1 MCFPEEE
8 EAFHSLENSNEYV
21 LIDTVCALPLQLV
34 LWIILFVWQHKFHAN
49 KRQQCNPWYIF
60 LLDKSAVNLKKIK
73 ICRYIHVNLK
83 KNKSAVTYTTSTFVL
98 FFVLVFRKI

>member
-34 LWIILFVWQHKFHAN
+34 LWIILFVWQQKFHAD
-49 KRQQCNPWYIF
+49 KRQQCNPWYRKVFGTWMYGYCLIF
-60 LLDKSAVNLKKIK
+60 MW
-73 ICRYIHVNLK
+73 C
-83 KNKSAVTYTTSTFVL
+83 
-98 FFVLVFRKI
+98 

>member
-34 LWIILFVWQHKFHAN
+34 LWIILFVWQQKFHAN
-49 KRQQCNPWYIF
+49 KRQQCNPWYRF
-60 LLDKSAVNLKKIK
+60 LLDKSAVTCNIHLRFVFCVRTKKNLKE
-73 ICRYIHVNLK
+73 C
-83 KNKSAVTYTTSTFVL
+83 SA
-98 FFVLVFRKI
+98 

>member
-34 LWIILFVWQHKFHAN
+34 LWIILFVC
-49 KRQQCNPWYIF
+49 QQKTTMQPLVQIF
-60 LLDKSAVNLKKIK
+60 AG
-73 ICRYIHVNLK
+73 
-83 KNKSAVTYTTSTFVL
+83 
-98 FFVLVFRKI
+98 